1 MHVLG
6 ADDRALAH
14 AAGNDGGVARHAATR
29 REHRLRRNDAV
40 KVLGGRLIA
49 HEDDIGAVSRT
60 LLSHIGIEDG
70 DATRRA
76 GTRRQPLRDRSR
88 AHARVD
94 NRMEKLTE
102 LISRNTHYG
111 GSLTHRIPY
120 SPCPPPPHN

>member
-29 REHRLRRNDAV
+29 GEHRLRRDDAV

-49 HEDDIGAVSRT
+49 HEDDVGTVART

-70 DATRRA
+70 DATRRT

-94 NRMEKLTE
+94 HRMEKLTE
-102 LISRNTHYG
+102 LIWRNTHYG
-111 GSLTHRIPY
+111 GSRINQLLID
-120 SPCPPPPHN
+120 HVRRH